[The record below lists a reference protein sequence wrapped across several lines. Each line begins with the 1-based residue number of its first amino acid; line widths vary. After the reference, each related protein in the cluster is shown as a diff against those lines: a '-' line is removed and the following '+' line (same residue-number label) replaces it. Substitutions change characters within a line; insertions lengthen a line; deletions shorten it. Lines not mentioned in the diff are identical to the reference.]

1 LKFKSLKT
9 RILFW
14 FGSITFLILLIF
26 SVIFY
31 YLFEKN
37 MYTSFQAKLYKDAV
51 YIKDHSLKS
60 KDIIIQKEAFISS
73 SIAILDDTKVV
84 KKTIDFNLDLI
95 LPFLSKESYTLVDNG
110 ETVLAIYSLKLDNNL
125 KIITYQADIDD
136 NIEDIVDTMLV
147 VEPLLF
153 FVLILLGSKVIDKIL
168 IPINNISKSAKT
180 ISINN
185 FSNTIPSSKHDDEIS
200 ELIDSFNTMIL
211 RLQAGVSNLDR
222 FNNDVSHELKTP
234 LTVIKGEIEITLNK
248 LREPSYYINSLNTI
262 NYEINQIQCIIENLL
277 LLTKYSKE
285 NIQKTFQITS
295 IDSLLL
301 DTIYSYDSK
310 FKSKNINII
319 VDKIETINKEV
330 NPLLL
335 KTIFSNLIDNAI
347 KYSPKNTQVNIG
359 LYNSNKIIFYIQ
371 DQGIGIPKDKLPFIT
386 NRFYRIDESRN
397 KNIEGFGLGL
407 SIVKN
412 SVELHEGV
420 LKIRSKLNKGTQIE
434 VIL

>member
-1 LKFKSLKT
+1 
-9 RILFW
+9 
-14 FGSITFLILLIF
+14 
-26 SVIFY
+26 
-31 YLFEKN
+31 
-37 MYTSFQAKLYKDAV
+37 MYASFQAKLYKDAIYV
-51 YIKDHSLKS
+51 KDNSLKS
-60 KDIIIQKEAFISS
+60 KDVIIGKEETSS
-73 SIAILDDTKVV
+73 NVAIVNIDNSIIKHTPKFD
-84 KKTIDFNLDLI
+84 INHI
-95 LPFLSKESYTLVDNG
+95 LPYLNNNSYSLVNDG
-110 ETVLAIYSLKLDNNL
+110 ETLLAIYTLKLNDNL
-125 KIITYQADIDD
+125 KIIAYEDDIDD

-153 FVLILLGSKVIDKIL
+153 LALIFLGSKVIDKIL
-168 IPINNISKSAKT
+168 IPINNISESAKT

-185 FSNTIPSSKHDDEIS
+185 FSNTIPSHKYEDEIS

-211 RLQAGVSNLDR
+211 RLQEGVSTLDR

-234 LTVIKGEIEITLNK
+234 ITVIKGEIEITLNK
-248 LREPSYYINSLNTI
+248 LREPNYYINSLKTI
-262 NYEINQIQCIIENLL
+262 DYEVNQIQDIIENLL

-285 NIQKTFQITS
+285 NIKKTFQMTS

-310 FKSKNINII
+310 SKNKNITII

-347 KYSPKNTQVNIG
+347 KYSPKDTQINIA
-359 LYNSNKIIFYIQ
+359 LYKTDNIHFYMK
-371 DQGIGIPKDKLPFIT
+371 DQGIGIQKEKIPLIT

-412 SVELHEGV
+412 SIELHDGV
-420 LKIRSKLNKGTQIE
+420 LKIHSELNKGTQIE
-434 VIL
+434 VLL

>member
-31 YLFEKN
+31 SLFEKN
-37 MYTSFQAKLYKDAV
+37 MYTSFQSKLYKEAIYV
-51 YIKDHSLKS
+51 KDNLINTKD
-60 KDIIIQKEAFISS
+60 DIIKKGTYLSS
-73 SIAILDDTKVV
+73 NIAILDNTKSI
-84 KKTIDFNLDLI
+84 KKTTDFNMNFI
-95 LPFLSKESYTLVDNG
+95 LPYLSSESFSLIDNG
-110 ETVLAIYSLKLDNNL
+110 ETVLALYILKLDNNL
-125 KIITYQADIDD
+125 KIIVYQADIDD

-153 FVLILLGSKVIDKIL
+153 LALIFLGSKVIDKIL
-168 IPINNISKSAKT
+168 IPINNISKSAKS

-185 FSNTIPSSKHDDEIS
+185 FSNTIPTHKYNDEIS
-200 ELIDSFNTMIL
+200 ELINSFNTMII
-211 RLQAGVSNLDR
+211 RLQEGVSNLDR

-248 LREPSYYINSLNTI
+248 LREPDYYINSLNTI
-262 NYEINQIQCIIENLL
+262 NYELNQIENIIENLL

-285 NIQKTFQITS
+285 NIKKTFERTS

-301 DTIYSYDSK
+301 DTIYSYGAK
-310 FKSKNINII
+310 LKNKNINLII
-319 VDKIETINKEV
+319 DKIESVNMEI
-330 NPLLL
+330 NPLLF

-347 KYSPKNTQVNIG
+347 KYSEKDTQINISLYKNE
-359 LYNSNKIIFYIQ
+359 KIFFFIK
-371 DQGIGIPKDKLPFIT
+371 DQGIGISEEKIPLLT
-386 NRFYRIDESRN
+386 NRFYRVDASRN
-397 KNIEGFGLGL
+397 KKIEGFGLGL

-412 SVELHEGV
+412 SVDLHNGKLEINSEL
-420 LKIRSKLNKGTQIE
+420 NNGTQIK
-434 VIL
+434 VSF

>member
-1 LKFKSLKT
+1 MKFRSLKT

-31 YLFEKN
+31 KVFLEN
-37 MYTSFQAKLYKDAV
+37 MYTSFQSKLYKEAIYV
-51 YIKDHSLKS
+51 KDNSLKTKES
-60 KDIIIQKEAFISS
+60 IIEKGLFISS
-73 SIAILDDTKVV
+73 NIAIFDNEKILKRTN
-84 KKTIDFNLDLI
+84 DFNINYI
-95 LPFLSKESYTLVDNG
+95 LPHLNNNSYSLIHDG
-110 ETVLAIYSLKLDNNL
+110 ETMLAIYILKLDNNL
-125 KIITYQADIDD
+125 KIIAYEDDIDD

-153 FVLILLGSKVIDKIL
+153 LVLILLGSKVIDKIL
-168 IPINNISKSAKT
+168 IPINNISKAAKT

-185 FSNTIPSSKHDDEIS
+185 FSNTIVSHKYDDEIS

-211 RLQAGVSNLDR
+211 RLQEGVSNLDR

-248 LREPSYYINSLNTI
+248 LREPNYYIDSLNTI
-262 NYEINQIQCIIENLL
+262 NYEVNQIQNIIENLL
-277 LLTKYSKE
+277 LLTKYSKG
-285 NIQKTFQITS
+285 NIKKTFENTS

-301 DTIYSYDSK
+301 DTIYSYNSK
-310 FKSKNINII
+310 FKNKNINLLI
-319 VDKIETINKEV
+319 DKVESINAKI

-347 KYSPKNTQVNIG
+347 KYSAKDTQINIG
-359 LYNSNKIIFYIQ
+359 LYKTDKIVFYIK
-371 DQGIGIPKDKLPFIT
+371 DQGIGISEEKIPFIT
-386 NRFYRIDESRN
+386 NRFYRVDESRN

-412 SVELHEGV
+412 SIELHDGE
-420 LKIRSKLNKGTQIE
+420 LRISSKLSKGTQIK
-434 VIL
+434 VLI